1 MLQRPDSYVLQ
12 LEASKS
18 RMIPSLVRSG
28 ERSAPAQPVTGA
40 GRTAGHRPRVPTAG
54 TATQKA

>member
-1 MLQRPDSYVLQ
+1 MLQRPDSYILQ
-12 LEASKS
+12 LEAKS

-54 TATQKA
+54 TVTQKA